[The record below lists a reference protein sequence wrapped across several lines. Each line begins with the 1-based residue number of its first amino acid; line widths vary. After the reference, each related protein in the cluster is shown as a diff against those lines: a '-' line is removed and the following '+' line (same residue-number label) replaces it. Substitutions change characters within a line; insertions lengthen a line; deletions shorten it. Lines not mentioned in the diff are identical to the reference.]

1 MLLKVEK
8 KKNLGKLKYFLGI
21 EEVYLGYIGGN

>member
-1 MLLKVEK
+1 MLLKVE